1 MRDFPQSKYRFMA
14 SKIYTRTGDKGATA
28 LIGGTKVP
36 KSHLRIESYGTV
48 DELNSFI
55 GLLNDH
61 LSVLAEGQPI
71 TAPRPPA
78 APGQA
83 PVPSGHLSI
92 AGAGQLI
99 AASGQLKE
107 IQDRLF
113 TIGSSLACDPDKEP
127 RLKIPDLKKEDVD
140 WLEKEMDRMNEILPP
155 MKSFVLPGGHP
166 AVSTAHIARCVCRRA
181 ERICVHMQ
189 ETQLYIEPIVIQYLN
204 RLSDY
209 LFVLARYTGHILQ
222 VPELPWKPRV

>member
-1 MRDFPQSKYRFMA
+1 MSI
-14 SKIYTRTGDKGATA
+14 KIYTKTGDAGNTS

-61 LSVLAEGQPI
+61 LLAFD
-71 TAPRPPA
+71 A
-78 APGQA
+78 
-83 PVPSGHLSI
+83 LK
-92 AGAGQLI
+92 QLNI
-99 AASGQLKE
+99 DLKE

-113 TIGSSLACDPDKEP
+113 TIGSSLACDPDKET
-127 RLKIPDLKKEDVD
+127 RMKLPDLTENDVY
-140 WLEKEMDRMNEILPP
+140 WLEHRIDDMQRELPEMKHFI
-155 MKSFVLPGGHP
+155 LPGGHV

-181 ERICVHMQ
+181 ERLCVAMQ
-189 ETQLYIEPIVIQYLN
+189 LQNLFMPALVLQYLN

-209 LFVLARYTGHILQ
+209 LFVLARYIGHNLH
-222 VPELPWKPRV
+222 VPEVPWKPRIF